1 MSSSVAFGPGSLELA
16 LPWSHERGERRRLL
30 AVSSLIVPVFLWLAF
45 VVSVTDLPERERA
58 EEEALPPRLAR
69 LVSQPKPP
77 PPPVEQAPEEQK
89 VTEPAVAEPAEVP
102 PPPRTPAAKPE
113 PTEQAVR
120 QAREKASR
128 SGILAMDNE
137 LSRIRSLGQSVK
149 LGGVDQPAV
158 PEAPESAAAESDS
171 LAARAALGQNSSGMN
186 ESELAR
192 QAAERELEA
201 RQRRELAV
209 AEPAQTQQAPA
220 QSAGRSRE
228 AMRQTMD
235 QQKAAIYSIYNREL
249 RRKPSLRGTV
259 TPELVIEETGVV
271 SGCTIIDSTLD
282 APALEQRIC
291 MRLRLVDF
299 GTNPGSGTT
308 RLRYP
313 IELVS
318 G

>member
-1 MSSSVAFGPGSLELA
+1 MSSTFAIRPGTLELA
-16 LPWSHERGERRRLL
+16 LPWSRERGERLRLFW
-30 AVSSLIVPVFLWLAF
+30 VSAFIAPLFLWLAF
-45 VVSVTDLPERERA
+45 LIAVTDLPERERA

-69 LVSQPKPP
+69 LVSRPKPP
-77 PPPVEQAPEEQK
+77 PPPVEEPVEERK
-89 VTEPAVAEPAEVP
+89 PAEPVAAE
-102 PPPRTPAAKPE
+102 PE
-113 PTEQAVR
+113 PTPPQTVPEPAPAPEAVQ

-128 SGILAMDNE
+128 SGILAMDKE

-149 LGGVDQPAV
+149 LQGVSSPSVSSPEQPAEPEGDALAQQATGEATAGGVD
-158 PEAPESAAAESDS
+158 EST
-171 LAARAALGQNSSGMN
+171 
-186 ESELAR
+186 LAR

-201 RQRRELAV
+201 RERREQAV
-209 AEPAQTQQAPA
+209 AQQAEPAPAA
-220 QSAGRSRE
+220 QSSARSRD

-249 RRKPSLRGTV
+249 RRKPSLQGTV
-259 TPELVIEETGVV
+259 TPELVIEENGAV
-271 SGCTIIDSTLD
+271 SACTIADSTLNE
-282 APALEQRIC
+282 PGLEQRIC

-299 GTNPGSGTT
+299 GASPGSGTT

>member
-1 MSSSVAFGPGSLELA
+1 MSSTLAIRPGTLELA
-16 LPWSHERGERRRLL
+16 LPWSRERGERLRLFW
-30 AVSSLIVPVFLWLAF
+30 VSAFIAPLFLWLAF
-45 VVSVTDLPERERA
+45 LIAVTDLPERERA

-69 LVSQPKPP
+69 LVSRPKPP
-77 PPPVEQAPEEQK
+77 PPPVEQPAEEPK
-89 VTEPAVAEPAEVP
+89 PAEPATTEP
-102 PPPRTPAAKPE
+102 SPAPPE
-113 PTEQAVR
+113 PAPQPAPAEQAVQ

-137 LSRIRSLGQSVK
+137 LSRMRSLGQSVK
-149 LGGVDQPAV
+149 LQGVSTPPLTADKQAAEPDQDAIAQQAAGDPAVSGVD
-158 PEAPESAAAESDS
+158 ESV
-171 LAARAALGQNSSGMN
+171 
-186 ESELAR
+186 LAR

-201 RQRRELAV
+201 RQRREQAV
-209 AEPAQTQQAPA
+209 AQQAESPSGP
-220 QSAGRSRE
+220 QSSARSRE

-259 TPELVIEETGVV
+259 TPELVIEETGAV
-271 SGCTIIDSTLD
+271 SDCSIVESTLD
-282 APALEQRIC
+282 EPALEQRIC

-299 GTNPGSGTT
+299 GASPGSGTT

>member
-1 MSSSVAFGPGSLELA
+1 MSSTLAIRTGTLELA
-16 LPWSHERGERRRLL
+16 LPWSRERGERLRLFW
-30 AVSSLIVPVFLWLAF
+30 VSAFIAPLFLWLAF
-45 VVSVTDLPERERA
+45 VVAVTDLPDRERA

-69 LVSQPKPP
+69 LVSRPKPP
-77 PPPVEQAPEEQK
+77 PPPVEQPVEEPK
-89 VTEPAVAEPAEVP
+89 PAEPVAAEPEPAPPQSVPEPA
-102 PPPRTPAAKPE
+102 
-113 PTEQAVR
+113 PTQQAVQ

-128 SGILAMDNE
+128 SGILAMDKE

-149 LGGVDQPAV
+149 LQGVSSPSVSSPEQTAEPEGDALSRQAALQADAGGVD
-158 PEAPESAAAESDS
+158 EST
-171 LAARAALGQNSSGMN
+171 
-186 ESELAR
+186 LAR
-192 QAAERELEA
+192 RAAERELEA
-201 RQRRELAV
+201 RERREQAV
-209 AEPAQTQQAPA
+209 ARQAEPEPAA
-220 QSAGRSRE
+220 QSAARSRE

-259 TPELVIEETGVV
+259 TPELVIEESGAV
-271 SGCTIIDSTLD
+271 SGCTIVDSTLNE
-282 APALEQRIC
+282 PGLEQRIC

-299 GTNPGSGTT
+299 GASPGSGTT

>member
-1 MSSSVAFGPGSLELA
+1 MSSTLAITPGTLELA
-16 LPWSHERGERRRLL
+16 LPWSRERGERLRLFWASAFIAPL
-30 AVSSLIVPVFLWLAF
+30 FLWLAF
-45 VVSVTDLPERERA
+45 LVAVTDLPDRERA

-69 LVSQPKPP
+69 LVSRPKP
-77 PPPVEQAPEEQK
+77 PPPVEQPVEE
-89 VTEPAVAEPAEVP
+89 PRPAEPVAAE
-102 PPPRTPAAKPE
+102 PE
-113 PTEQAVR
+113 PTPPPSVPEPVPTQQAVQ

-128 SGILAMDNE
+128 SGILAMDKE

-149 LGGVDQPAV
+149 LQGVTSPSVSSPEQPAEPEGDSLSRQASGEAVAGGVD
-158 PEAPESAAAESDS
+158 EST
-171 LAARAALGQNSSGMN
+171 
-186 ESELAR
+186 LAR
-192 QAAERELEA
+192 QAAERELAA
-201 RQRRELAV
+201 RERREQAV
-209 AEPAQTQQAPA
+209 AQEPEPESAAQNAA
-220 QSAGRSRE
+220 RSRE

-259 TPELVIEETGVV
+259 TPELVIEENGAV
-271 SGCTIIDSTLD
+271 SDCTIVDSTLNE
-282 APALEQRIC
+282 PGLEQRIC

-299 GTNPGSGTT
+299 GASPGSGTT